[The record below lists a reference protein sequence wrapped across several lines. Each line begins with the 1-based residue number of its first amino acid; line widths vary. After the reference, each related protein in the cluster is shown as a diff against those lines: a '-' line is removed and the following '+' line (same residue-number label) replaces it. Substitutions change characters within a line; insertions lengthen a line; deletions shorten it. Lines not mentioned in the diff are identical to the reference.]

1 MVILEPNINEIAAA
15 FGAADAVKL
24 ERVRFSADF
33 DAASA
38 FFHVFALPPVFV
50 VDMIRMRRLH
60 RWNLWMRFQRFEAP
74 GAELRSVTS
83 KRVFIN
89 NPIGGVYQL
98 VQKCVS
104 DSRRRVQNMR
114 RKLDRTFLLRS
125 GDVDSGTAAT
135 RRRAQ
140 MLVPDNCHQTVFAR
154 KNILALMLY
163 VYLNRNW
170 SQDIHFIAR

>member
-1 MVILEPNINEIAAA
+1 
-15 FGAADAVKL
+15 
-24 ERVRFSADF
+24 
-33 DAASA
+33 
-38 FFHVFALPPVFV
+38 
-50 VDMIRMRRLH
+50 
-60 RWNLWMRFQRFEAP
+60 
-74 GAELRSVTS
+74 
-83 KRVFIN
+83 
-89 NPIGGVYQL
+89 

-140 MLVPDNCHQTVFAR
+140 MLVPHNCHQTVFAR